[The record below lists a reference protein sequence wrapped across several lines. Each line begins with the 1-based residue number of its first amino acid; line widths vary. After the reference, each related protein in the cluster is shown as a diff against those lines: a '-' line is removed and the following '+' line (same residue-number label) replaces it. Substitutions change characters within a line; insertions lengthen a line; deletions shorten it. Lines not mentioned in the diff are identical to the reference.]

1 MSLRDK
7 EQNDLS
13 ESVDSHQ
20 AALDL
25 AAAMPHVKFDPFLTF
40 TCNQQL
46 HPGVKHLHKF
56 K

>member
-1 MSLRDK
+1 MSLHDK

-13 ESVDSHQ
+13 EIVDSHQ

-25 AAAMPHVKFDPFLTF
+25 AAAMPRVKFDPFLTF